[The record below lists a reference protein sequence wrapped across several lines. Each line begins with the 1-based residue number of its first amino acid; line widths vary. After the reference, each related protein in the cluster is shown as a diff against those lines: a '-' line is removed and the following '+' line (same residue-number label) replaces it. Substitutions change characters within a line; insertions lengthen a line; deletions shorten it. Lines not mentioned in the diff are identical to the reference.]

1 MQEENKTVD
10 IDTSG
15 PSVDVELPEDKKVEV
30 EESTEQTTEDTRTYE
45 KKKDHGTDISYEN
58 ERETKLDE
66 VENQEEQKFKQQ
78 AKERE
83 QRRWMV
89 KIKTALIPERFKDRT
104 LDSYIAKTSDQKTA
118 LAFAKEYAE
127 NFDQVMKTGRSA
139 IFVGKVGTGKTHLAV
154 GIALSIMEQQRSPLF
169 TTVQRLVR
177 RVKDSWRTKEET
189 ESEVIE
195 AFASPDLLILDEI
208 GVQFG
213 SEFEK
218 QILFDVLNE
227 RYEKLKPSI
236 LLSNI
241 PREQLGEYLGERV
254 TDRLRENGG
263 KMIPFDWDS
272 HRRNT

>member
-1 MQEENKTVD
+1 MMEKLIKQNK
-10 IDTSG
+10 
-15 PSVDVELPEDKKVEV
+15 PSETRNCERHGNYISTNFIGDYWTECPSCIAKKRKEV
-30 EESTEQTTEDTRTYE
+30 E
-45 KKKDHGTDISYEN
+45 K
-58 ERETKLDE
+58 
-66 VENQEEQKFKQQ
+66 QEEQKFKQQ

-189 ESEVIE
+189 E
-195 AFASPDLLILDEI
+195 

>member
-1 MQEENKTVD
+1 MNFENIKGVKTVRPQKEKHCPKHGYYVSTNYIGDYWTECPECMTLVKKKKEDEEKLKYIRQEE
-10 IDTSG
+10 
-15 PSVDVELPEDKKVEV
+15 
-30 EESTEQTTEDTRTYE
+30 
-45 KKKDHGTDISYEN
+45 
-58 ERETKLDE
+58 ERI
-66 VENQEEQKFKQQ
+66 
-78 AKERE
+78 
-83 QRRWMV
+83 QRRWMG

>member
-1 MQEENKTVD
+1 MLDKIKVVRPTKEKHCPKHGHFLSTNYIGDYWTEC
-10 IDTSG
+10 
-15 PSVDVELPEDKKVEV
+15 PECMTAKKKEV
-30 EESTEQTTEDTRTYE
+30 EKQEQLKY
-45 KKKDHGTDISYEN
+45 IA
-58 ERETKLDE
+58 L
-66 VENQEEQKFKQQ
+66 

-83 QRRWMV
+83 QRRWMA
-89 KIKTALIPERFKDRT
+89 KINTALIPERFKDRT

>member
-1 MQEENKTVD
+1 MSLEKIKVVRPTKEGHCSKHGYYLSTNYIGDYWTECPECMTLVKKKKEDEEKLKYIRQEE
-10 IDTSG
+10 
-15 PSVDVELPEDKKVEV
+15 
-30 EESTEQTTEDTRTYE
+30 
-45 KKKDHGTDISYEN
+45 
-58 ERETKLDE
+58 ERI
-66 VENQEEQKFKQQ
+66 
-78 AKERE
+78 
-83 QRRWMV
+83 QRRWMG

-118 LAFAKEYAE
+118 LAYAKEYAE

-154 GIALSIMEQQRSPLF
+154 GIALSIMEQQRSPVF
-169 TTVQRLVR
+169 VTVQRLIR

-254 TDRLRENGG
+254 TDRLRENGC

>member
-1 MQEENKTVD
+1 MNFENIKGVKTVRPQKEKHCPKHGYYVSTNYIGDYWTECPDCMTLVKKKKEDEEKLKYIRQEE
-10 IDTSG
+10 
-15 PSVDVELPEDKKVEV
+15 
-30 EESTEQTTEDTRTYE
+30 
-45 KKKDHGTDISYEN
+45 
-58 ERETKLDE
+58 ERI
-66 VENQEEQKFKQQ
+66 
-78 AKERE
+78 

-89 KIKTALIPERFKDRT
+89 KVKTALIPERFKDRT
-104 LDSYIAKTSDQKTA
+104 LNSYIAKTSDQKTA